1 MRIAVIGAGAMGR
14 WSVKALGVSPDVD
27 ELIVGDISEEQA
39 TAVAASHGEGKA
51 TPRRVDASDKES
63 VKAAVVG
70 CDALINA
77 TQHFWNLTV
86 MGAAAEAGVNYTDMG
101 GLFHVTKQ
109 QLELDDTFKR
119 AGVTAVIAMGG
130 APGVTNVLAAHGA
143 RGLDTIEE
151 AQALCGNID
160 NTDYSRYPGWFPPY
174 SLETIC
180 DEFSVV
186 APEFIDGQWRDD
198 ILGGTGAETI
208 DFGQPAGML
217 AAHYTIH
224 SEPITFWHAWRDRGL
239 KSATFKLSLPAEFTE
254 QMRLLVRLGLT
265 SKEEVEVAGVRV
277 RPRDVLLKC
286 VSEIPRPGDEVVM
299 DDVDYL
305 LGVVRGTKDGR
316 RVEVRVRAVVP
327 AHKGYGAGGGDIDT
341 GIPPAIVAR
350 MLARGDIV
358 GPGVFVP
365 EQAVPT
371 EAFFKEFAAWGATID
386 AETREILAAPEA

>member
-14 WSVKALGVSPDVD
+14 WSVKALGVSSDVD
-27 ELIVGDISEEQA
+27 EIVVGDLNQEQA
-39 TAVAASHGEGKA
+39 ASVAASNGESKA
-51 TPRRVDASDKES
+51 RPRRVDASDKES
-63 VKAAVVG
+63 VTAAIAG
-70 CDALINA
+70 CDAMVNA

-86 MGAAAEAGVNYTDMG
+86 MGAAAEAGVHYTDMG

-109 QLELDDTFKR
+109 QLELDEVFKR

-130 APGVTNVLAAHGA
+130 APGVTNILAAHGA
-143 RGLDTIEE
+143 RGFDTIEE
-151 AQALCGNID
+151 VQALCGNID
-160 NTDYSRYPGWFPPY
+160 ETDYSRYEGWFPPY

-186 APEFIDGQWRDD
+186 APEFIDGRWRDD
-198 ILGGTGAETI
+198 IIGGAGCEAI
-208 DFGQPAGML
+208 DFGRPAGVL
-217 AAHYTIH
+217 EAHFTIH
-224 SEPITFWHAWRDRGL
+224 SEPITFWHTWKDKGL

-254 QMRLLVRLGLT
+254 QMRFLVRLGLT
-265 SKEEVEVAGVRV
+265 SKEEVEVGGVKV

-286 VSEIPRPGDEVVM
+286 VSRIPRPGDEVVM
-299 DDVDYL
+299 ADVDYL
-305 LGVVRGTKDGR
+305 LGVVRGTKGGR
-316 RVEVRVRAVVP
+316 HVEARVRAVVP

-350 MLARGDIV
+350 MLARGDIA

-371 EAFFKEFAAWGATID
+371 EAFLKEFAGWGATID
-386 AETREILAAPEA
+386 AETREVIAAPPA